1 MSHGEYAFGA
11 LAIWSA
17 PEICGIVHAMD
28 FDPEIE
34 GKDWTAAEQDLIVAD
49 YFDMLRTELAGGT
62 VNKAARNRALQALT
76 GRKRG
81 SIEYKHM
88 NVSEALKRIGLPTIN
103 GYKPYSNIQD
113 SLVDAID
120 RYLSSRPDALIVDP
134 ASDGDRFYE
143 AGRLFVEPAPDP
155 INEVQPIRARM
166 EALVRKFDPVERDLK
181 NRKLGRAGEEL
192 IFSFEKHRLREAGC
206 QELAEMVRWVS
217 DEEGDGHGYDIE
229 SYSVTGQKRLIEVKT
244 TTGDQRTPFF
254 LSRNEE
260 RVSRER
266 DEFRLYRLYDFL
278 RTPRLFKL
286 NPPLDAK
293 VVLETEVWRAS
304 FS

>member
-1 MSHGEYAFGA
+1 
-11 LAIWSA
+11 
-17 PEICGIVHAMD
+17 MD

-34 GKDWTAAEQDLIVAD
+34 GRDWTAAEQDLIVAD

-62 VNKAARNRALQALT
+62 VNKAAHNRALQALT

-88 NVSEALKRIGLPTIN
+88 NVSEALKRIGHPTID
-103 GYKPYSNIQD
+103 GYKPYPNIQD

-120 RYLSSRPDALIVDP
+120 RYLSSQPDAMIVEP
-134 ASDGDRFYE
+134 VSESGSFHE
-143 AGRLFVEPAPDP
+143 VGRLFIEPAPDP
-155 INEVQPIRARM
+155 SRRAQQLGARM

-181 NRKLGRAGEEL
+181 NRKLGKAGEAL
-192 IFSFEKHRLREAGC
+192 IVSFEKHRLREAGC
-206 QELAEMVRWVS
+206 HKLAEMVRWVS

-229 SYSVTGQKRLIEVKT
+229 SYSVSGEPRLIEVKT

-266 DEFRLYRLYDFL
+266 EEFRLYRLYDFL
-278 RTPRLFKL
+278 SKPRLFKL
-286 NPPLDAK
+286 NPPLAAS
-293 VVLETEVWRAS
+293 VVFETEVWRAS